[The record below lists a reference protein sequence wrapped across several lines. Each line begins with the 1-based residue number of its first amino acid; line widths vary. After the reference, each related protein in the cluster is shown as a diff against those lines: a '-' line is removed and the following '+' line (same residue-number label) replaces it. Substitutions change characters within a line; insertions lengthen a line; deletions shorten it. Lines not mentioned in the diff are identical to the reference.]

1 MFFIENKIKIKI
13 VNFFQ
18 AHIHPHQKDRFAF
31 LGYWIVSLI
40 FWSFMMNISLIIVIV
55 FSIIGHYL
63 LSKPLAALFFIVKNI
78 LKKNYFNNLD
88 IFEAYYAGFELGRI
102 VRIITKSIY
111 FIIIFLI
118 ARISMYGYLS
128 FIS

>member
-1 MFFIENKIKIKI
+1 MIKNKIKIQI

-18 AHIHPHQKDRFAF
+18 THIHPHQKDRLTF
-31 LGYWIVSLI
+31 LGYWIISLI

-55 FSIIGHYL
+55 FSIVGHYIF
-63 LSKPLAALFFIVKNI
+63 SKPLAAFFFITKNF

-102 VRIITKSIY
+102 VRIVTKSFF
-111 FIIIFLI
+111 FIIIFFI
-118 ARISMYGYLS
+118 ARIVMYGYLS
-128 FIS
+128 FIA